1 DGIKDKFLS
10 NMSQRAAEAFKEE
23 MQYLGAVRVKDVE
36 EAQRRIVEVVQGL
49 ADQGVFQVGEADE
62 MIE

>member
-1 DGIKDKFLS
+1 
-10 NMSQRAAEAFKEE
+10 

-36 EAQRRIVEVVQGL
+36 EAQRRIVETVQTL